1 MKEKEVKIMETDS
14 PMDTLQNE
22 IIALSHK
29 VDLLYQIIEQQSKEL
44 SGSLSEIK
52 ESLQADSSPSPEIA
66 KAGSDTYHSPYLLDS
81 VMDHKDILTDS
92 NSDRFHSSHNGDKPL
107 SDEIQVQR
115 LTAQLTAAYN
125 RIAALEEQLLVRR
138 IQIKA

>member
-1 MKEKEVKIMETDS
+1 MKKEVKVMETNS
-14 PMDTLQNE
+14 PMDTVQKE

-29 VDLLYQIIEQQSKEL
+29 VDLLYQIMEQRSNEL

-52 ESLQADSSPSPEIA
+52 ERLQADSSQSSGIT
-66 KAGSDTYHSPYLLDS
+66 KARSDTYHSQYLLDS
-81 VMDHKDILTDS
+81 VMDHKDILMDS
-92 NSDRFHSSHNGDKPL
+92 NTDRFHSSHNGDKPL

>member
-1 MKEKEVKIMETDS
+1 MKEEVKVMETHS
-14 PMDTLQNE
+14 PMDTVQKE

-29 VDLLYQIIEQQSKEL
+29 VDLLYQIMEQRSNEL
-44 SGSLSEIK
+44 SGSLSELK
-52 ESLQADSSPSPEIA
+52 QMLQADSSQSSRIA
-66 KAGSDTYHSPYLLDS
+66 KARSDTYHSPYLLDS
-81 VMDHKDILTDS
+81 VMDHKDILMDS